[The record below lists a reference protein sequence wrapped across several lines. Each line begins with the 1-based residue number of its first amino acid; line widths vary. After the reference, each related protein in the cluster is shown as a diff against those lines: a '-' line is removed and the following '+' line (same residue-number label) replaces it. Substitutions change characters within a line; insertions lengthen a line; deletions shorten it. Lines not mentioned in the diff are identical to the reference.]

1 MSEQT
6 ILDGKY
12 RLLRPAGTGGTAR
25 VYLAEDTA
33 TGERVAVKVLRR
45 ELLDDRDMKARF
57 QREASLLWQIDH
69 PGIVKLLKFEERAKE
84 GLLLVLEWIDGVRLD
99 ELIAREQLSG
109 AVRVEL
115 LAQLASALG
124 AIHQNGIAHRDVK
137 PDNAMVTGWPDAPR
151 VKLLDFGIARFTDPK
166 EAALMFQT
174 NISKVGGT
182 PSYVSPEQAMGRAV
196 TAASDVYSLGIVGY
210 LLLSGELPFKGG
222 HFDVLSAHLNDPPP
236 PLVPIDDALVGH
248 PALQVVVQCLEKNP
262 AKRPADGAA
271 VEVLLRAPKKKGLWP
286 FTRS

>member
-1 MSEQT
+1 MAEQT

-12 RLLRPAGTGGTAR
+12 RLVRPAGTGGTAR
-25 VYLAEDTA
+25 VFLAEDTK

-45 ELLDDRDMKARF
+45 ELLDDSDMRARF

-174 NISKVGGT
+174 NINKVGGT

-210 LLLSGELPFKGG
+210 LLLSGSLPFKGG

-236 PLVPIDDALVGH
+236 PLVPIDDALAGH

-271 VEVLLRAPKKKGLWP
+271 VEALLRAPKKKGLWP
-286 FTRS
+286 FTRP